1 MEAEKLDQ
9 MLKTVEDLSKRTE
22 KLAEENNQ
30 LKEKLKVDSQ
40 EKTAVIVQPTQSIAK
55 NPTTVYRSDSDERKA
70 MLAFRCKNIKEL
82 VAVNT
87 GHPKFKYVPDE
98 YRGMVRNLKESI
110 SVGRA
115 LAVMFRGAPKD
126 KFGADPSQ
134 DFIPNLKN
142 YLFETNYGRE
152 VLMPMAKAYTTA
164 TNDSWIPTLVDE
176 NYIEEFELPRQV
188 EQLFR
193 DITQPSNPFDL
204 PVQDDVTVARTIGE
218 NQQATEANFNTSK
231 ITFDATKFFQ
241 YSILPEEMNEDSA
254 PDIMSAVRQ
263 DVVEAQMRA
272 IETGII
278 NGDTTSPHQDF
289 DVESEP
295 ADDARKAFNGLRKKA
310 LDNSANGGTVDFN
323 GPVTEDGL
331 RSLRKN
337 MSKYGVNPAT
347 LAYIMSPNAYHQAV
361 GMEDVTTAEKFTAN
375 LATNLTGVLAT
386 FSGIPIV
393 ISEFLPENLSASG
406 VNEDGG
412 ANNTTGILLCNHRR
426 FYTSTR
432 RAIRLRVEQDNP
444 DWDRWKMSS
453 YSRRDYQGL
462 TQDATETSVTY
473 GHNIST

>member
-1 MEAEKLDQ
+1 MEAQKLDE
-9 MLKTVEDLSKRTE
+9 MLKTVEALSERTE

-30 LKEKLKVDSQ
+30 LKEKLKVDSK
-40 EKTAVIVQPTQSIAK
+40 EKTAVIVQPTQSVSK
-55 NPTTVYRSDSDERKA
+55 TPVTGYRSDSEERKA

-82 VAVNT
+82 IMVNT
-87 GHPKFKYVPDE
+87 ASPKFKYVPDH
-98 YRGMVRNLKESI
+98 YRGMVRNLKEAISI
-110 SVGRA
+110 SRG
-115 LAVMFRGAPKD
+115 LAVMFKGAPQD
-126 KFGADPSQ
+126 KFGQDPSR
-134 DFIPNLKN
+134 DIIPNLKN
-142 YLFETNYGRE
+142 YIFETNYGRE
-152 VLMPMAKAYTTA
+152 ILMPMAKAYTTA
-164 TNDSWIPTLVDE
+164 TNDDWIPTIVDE

-231 ITFDATKFFQ
+231 LTFDATKFFQ

-254 PDIMSAVRQ
+254 PDIMSAIRQ

-331 RSLRKN
+331 RNLRKN

-361 GMEDVTTAEKFTAN
+361 GMDDVTTAEKFTAN

-412 ANNTTGILLCNHRR
+412 ANNTTGILLTNHRR

-432 RAIRLRVEQDNP
+432 RAIRLRVEQDQP

-462 TQDATETSVTY
+462 PQDTTETSVTY